1 MKFFKSKFFL
11 VTAIVAVL
19 TAVTFTAMS
28 ALGYSSY
35 IRSGVNVILTPFRYI
50 ANKTGEALEGY
61 SAYITEFDRLKAEN
75 KELKSQLDSMR
86 NDVQA
91 AEALRA
97 DYEQL
102 SKFIELKKEH
112 LDYTFENA
120 DIVGHGSGNYMTVF
134 TLSKGKNY
142 GITAGMPIISENG
155 GLIGGIT
162 DVGGTWSSAS
172 SVTDPSSSVGAY
184 VERSLSTGVVS
195 GDYTLGRSGL
205 CKMLYLDDNADI
217 QAGDRILTSGVG
229 SVYPRGLIIGTVA
242 EVVID
247 ESTRS
252 KYAIIRP
259 LAELND
265 LSSVMVLTSYD
276 KYVDD

>member
-19 TAVTFTAMS
+19 ITVTFTAMS

-35 IRSGVNVILTPFRYI
+35 IRSGLNVLLTPFRII
-50 ANKTGEALEGY
+50 ADKTGEALEGY
-61 SAYITEFDRLKAEN
+61 AAYITEFDRLKAEN
-75 KELKSQLDSMR
+75 KELKAQIDGMR
-86 NDVQA
+86 NEVQE
-91 AEALRA
+91 AEAIKA
-97 DYEQL
+97 ENEQFRKYL
-102 SKFIELKKEH
+102 ELKAEH

-142 GITAGMPIISENG
+142 GIEAGMPIISENG

-162 DVGGTWSSAS
+162 DSGGTWSSAS
-172 SVTDPSSSVGAY
+172 SITDPSSSVGAF
-184 VERSLSTGVVS
+184 VERSLSSGIVS
-195 GDYTLGRSGL
+195 GDYNLGRSGL
-205 CKMLYLDDNADI
+205 CKMAYLDESADI
-217 QAGDRILTSGVG
+217 RTGDRILTSGVG
-229 SVYPRGLIIGTVA
+229 SVYPRGLVIGTVT
-242 EVVID
+242 EVAVD

-259 LAELND
+259 LAELNG
-265 LSSVMVLTSYD
+265 LSSVMVLTTYE

>member
-19 TAVTFTAMS
+19 ITVTFTAMS

-35 IRSGVNVILTPFRYI
+35 IRSGLNVLLTPFRYI
-50 ANKTGEALEGY
+50 ADRTGEALEGY
-61 SAYITEFDRLKAEN
+61 KAYITEFNRLKAEN
-75 KELKSQLDSMR
+75 KELKAQIDTMR
-86 NDVQA
+86 NEVQE
-91 AEALRA
+91 AEAIKA
-97 DYEQL
+97 ENEQFRKYL
-102 SKFIELKKEH
+102 ELKSER

-142 GITAGMPIISENG
+142 GIEAGMPIISENG

-162 DVGGTWSSAS
+162 DSGGTWSSAS
-172 SVTDPSSSVGAY
+172 SITDPSSSVGAF
-184 VERSLSTGVVS
+184 VERSLSSGIVS

-205 CKMLYLDDNADI
+205 CKMAYLDDSADI
-217 QAGDRILTSGVG
+217 RPGDRIMTSGVG
-229 SVYPRGLIIGTVA
+229 SVYPRGLIIGTVT

-259 LAELND
+259 LAELNG